1 MLVHFPIALGFA
13 VLLCDG
19 MLWWGGDGFWLRAGF
34 WAAGGAFLGGVAAG
48 LVGLAEL
55 VMVRGIRL
63 RLSGWAHAVAACV
76 LIAVLG
82 VSWLVRLLR
91 PAEVI
96 GAGLALSALGA
107 VMIGVAGW
115 HGGKLV
121 YHHGLAVLPQ
131 EDSATED

>member
-19 MLWWGGDGFWLRAGF
+19 MLWRWGDGFWL
-34 WAAGGAFLGGVAAG
+34 
-48 LVGLAEL
+48 
-55 VMVRGIRL
+55 
-63 RLSGWAHAVAACV
+63 
-76 LIAVLG
+76 
-82 VSWLVRLLR
+82 LR
-91 PAEVI
+91 PARVI

-121 YHHGLAVLPQ
+121 CYGLAVLPQ